1 MTFQMY
7 CFTKEQNNLVKEMI
21 IYNGEAEEQKN
32 LIIYGSTEVLLH
44 PNSQLIIEGVN
55 WLIDGAEWS
64 TGDIFRKTK
73 GLRDSTNG
81 RVAGFHCSGYVLRV

>member
-21 IYNGEAEEQKN
+21 IYNGEAEEQKT

-44 PNSQLIIEGVN
+44 PNRQLIIEGVN
-55 WLIDGAEWS
+55 WLIDWW
-64 TGDIFRKTK
+64 
-73 GLRDSTNG
+73 G
-81 RVAGFHCSGYVLRV
+81 RVIDWGHF